1 MFVRFRQTDRRLQ
14 ASLSETRRQGGK
26 VVHVH
31 VAGLGSVPILPTAAD
46 HIAFWTKLHQ
56 LLDALSN
63 RVDATQRGAILTAI
77 HARIPMP
84 TLDDRQ
90 AVQLERAEAD
100 ARFWETLA
108 DVQTSD
114 VEGHKELLTTVQRAI
129 AELEPL
135 AVDTAAKAEAAKA
148 RLARVEKGEAV
159 AGIPAPMKRAD
170 LLRISG
176 MTEAQAQH
184 CQRVAGIAAAG
195 EDWWRRKIDEEERR
209 KAKVEKAVVQQLH
222 RMATGGSP

>member
-46 HIAFWTKLHQ
+46 RIAFWTKLHQ
-56 LLDALSN
+56 WLDALSN
-63 RVDATQRGAILTAI
+63 RVDAKQRGAILTAI
-77 HARIPMP
+77 HVRIPMP

-159 AGIPAPMKRAD
+159 ASIPAPMKRAD

>member
-1 MFVRFRQTDRRLQ
+1 
-14 ASLSETRRQGGK
+14 
-26 VVHVH
+26 
-31 VAGLGSVPILPTAAD
+31 
-46 HIAFWTKLHQ
+46 
-56 LLDALSN
+56 
-63 RVDATQRGAILTAI
+63 
-77 HARIPMP
+77 
-84 TLDDRQ
+84 
-90 AVQLERAEAD
+90 
-100 ARFWETLA
+100 
-108 DVQTSD
+108 
-114 VEGHKELLTTVQRAI
+114 
-129 AELEPL
+129 L